1 MAATRASATEA
12 VLHERIEKLEE
23 IVAENQRTIDK
34 VLKLVEKNTKLMS
47 LTLPIEALAIEPTP
61 AA

>member
-1 MAATRASATEA
+1 MAATRVSATEA
-12 VLHERIEKLEE
+12 VLNQRIKRLEG
-23 IVAENQRTIDK
+23 IVEENKRTIDK

-47 LTLPIEALAIEPTP
+47 LTLPIEALTMEPTP